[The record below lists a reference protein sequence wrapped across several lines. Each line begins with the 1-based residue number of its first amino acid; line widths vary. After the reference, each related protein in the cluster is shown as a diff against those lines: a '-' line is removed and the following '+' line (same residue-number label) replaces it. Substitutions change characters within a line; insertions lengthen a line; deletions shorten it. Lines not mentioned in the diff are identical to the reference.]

1 MRFEREETDPYEEK
15 RLRDESL
22 DELADE
28 DRALERLD
36 RHGPASMSLEQAT
49 EIACRTGNTEHIDA
63 HWQRTRTA
71 VIHDGI
77 RDFLDD
83 PPRGVGPVARVRL
96 GDALRSLRADLDRM
110 GDGT

>member
-36 RHGPASMSLEQAT
+36 RHGPMTFTCVNCGAQPKVPWCQL
-49 EIACRTGNTEHIDA
+49 CG
-63 HWQRTRTA
+63 
-71 VIHDGI
+71 
-77 RDFLDD
+77 
-83 PPRGVGPVARVRL
+83 RGMA
-96 GDALRSLRADLDRM
+96 A
-110 GDGT
+110 